1 MIALWQQ
8 SVNSVLFHF
17 WYRPCLAKAMIH
29 FVKKKKEIGMMS
41 FLVAREDKKSK
52 LFFATQYAHTHT
64 HTYFLS
70 HIFLF
75 SFSHSYDILPCRLSS
90 KSSSSF
96 AIALIALQ
104 PTAMTVKTLF
114 HKEKPKS
121 TKQLHDLLKKKS
133 WLDNDY
139 LLMLDWSVISWW
151 IHWASKVW
159 WLATSVCVCVG
170 CIHGNKS
177 LISFFFIVEHSP
189 RCIRQSIL
197 KRMKTLQSRWCVNM
211 NWSPNRL
218 V

>member
-1 MIALWQQ
+1 
-8 SVNSVLFHF
+8 
-17 WYRPCLAKAMIH
+17 
-29 FVKKKKEIGMMS
+29 MS

-75 SFSHSYDILPCRLSS
+75 SFSHSYDIPPCRLSS

-177 LISFFFIVEHSP
+177 LTSFFLYSGAFSKVYKAVDLEKDENVAVKVV
-189 RCIRQSIL
+189 RKYEL
-197 KRMKTLQSRWCVNM
+197 KPQQVGSKQ
-211 NWSPNRL
+211 
-218 V
+218 